1 MGVMPIITS
10 PRRSYDFVVCGAGTS
25 GSVGARRLAD
35 PLWPAA
41 HPAETLTRLYAEEP
55 TLAHIGIDFAPTL
68 AHIGIDFAP
77 TLTRLL
83 TALCDGMTTAHK

>member
-1 MGVMPIITS
+1 MKTDTMQWLTWAFLIAV
-10 PRRSYDFVVCGAGTS
+10 A
-25 GSVGARRLAD
+25 
-35 PLWPAA
+35 
-41 HPAETLTRLYAEEP
+41 AETLTRLYTEEP
-55 TLAHIGIDFAPTL
+55 PL